1 MFSIWGIV
9 KQHLNLFLS
18 HETVLIKPPYMD
30 GSNGSNSD
38 CANCPK
44 PKIVEEKIDT
54 AQDFLELRYGLTL
67 TDEKTTI
74 QPSFLLKVMEEY
86 AQLKIAN
93 NKPINAVSYTFQGR
107 DYDDALAILEA
118 KELHEAG
125 RVWDAKRR
133 LVQSGWSLGD
143 ASRYCIKHFGE

>member
-1 MFSIWGIV
+1 
-9 KQHLNLFLS
+9 
-18 HETVLIKPPYMD
+18 MD
-30 GSNGSNSD
+30 GGNSSNSD
-38 CANCPK
+38 SANSPK
-44 PKIVEEKIDT
+44 SSLVEEKIDT

-133 LVQSGWSLGD
+133 LLQSGWSLGD